1 MRRKLPGNLRQI
13 ASRAAEAI
21 DGPQILAFLPAVVLG
36 AYWIGGEPWLLG
48 VAIGLPL
55 LHLLLPKPRAESE
68 AGSAAEAIEQVLSDY
83 ARDRRVAAVMVLGF
97 DDREGLR
104 ERFGAGAMEI
114 MTAEFVERLQAELRG
129 RDHVFSMSVGLVCVI
144 TASGK
149 NMDHKAAL
157 RLGERMQRAV
167 EKPLRLDR
175 AVVHLTVS
183 AGFCLTSRNPGKSV
197 EAIYEAASAAFRDA
211 QNNGPSAI
219 RAFDQGMQS
228 SRAVLGLM
236 AAEAAE
242 ALENGEMRAWFQPQV
257 SAVDGVLSG
266 FEVLARWMHPERGL
280 IAPAE
285 FLPVLEGA
293 GLLPRLGEVMR
304 QEAYRALR
312 AWDGAGVEV
321 PSVAVNFS
329 AAELRDPALVDRIRW
344 ELDHHDLGAELLTIE
359 VLETVVSTAVDDSV
373 ALSINGLAKLG
384 CSVDLDD
391 FGTGHASITSLRRFA
406 VRRIKIDR
414 SFVMKLDRDPE
425 QHQMVVAILG
435 LAERLGLETLAEGVE
450 TMGEQICLGEIGCNY
465 VQGFGI
471 ARPMAF
477 EQTIDW
483 IKSRT
488 EKRIDRA
495 ELRKA

>member
-1 MRRKLPGNLRQI
+1 
-13 ASRAAEAI
+13 
-21 DGPQILAFLPAVVLG
+21 
-36 AYWIGGEPWLLG
+36 
-48 VAIGLPL
+48 
-55 LHLLLPKPRAESE
+55 
-68 AGSAAEAIEQVLSDY
+68 
-83 ARDRRVAAVMVLGF
+83 
-97 DDREGLR
+97 
-104 ERFGAGAMEI
+104 
-114 MTAEFVERLQAELRG
+114 
-129 RDHVFSMSVGLVCVI
+129 
-144 TASGK
+144 
-149 NMDHKAAL
+149 
-157 RLGERMQRAV
+157 
-167 EKPLRLDR
+167 
-175 AVVHLTVS
+175 
-183 AGFCLTSRNPGKSV
+183 
-197 EAIYEAASAAFRDA
+197 
-211 QNNGPSAI
+211 
-219 RAFDQGMQS
+219 
-228 SRAVLGLM
+228 M

-257 SAVDGVLSG
+257 SAVNGVLSG
-266 FEVLARWMHPERGL
+266 FEVLARWIHPERGL

-312 AWDGAGVEV
+312 AWDSAGVAV
-321 PSVAVNFS
+321 PNVKVNFS
-329 AAELRDPALVDRIRW
+329 VAELRDPALVDRIRW
-344 ELDHHDLGAELLTIE
+344 ELDHHDLGAERLTIE

-384 CSVDLDD
+384 CPIDLDD

-425 QHQMVVAILG
+425 QHKMVVAILG

-477 EQTIDW
+477 EQTIEW
-483 IKSRT
+483 MRSRS
-488 EKRIDRA
+488 ERKANIA